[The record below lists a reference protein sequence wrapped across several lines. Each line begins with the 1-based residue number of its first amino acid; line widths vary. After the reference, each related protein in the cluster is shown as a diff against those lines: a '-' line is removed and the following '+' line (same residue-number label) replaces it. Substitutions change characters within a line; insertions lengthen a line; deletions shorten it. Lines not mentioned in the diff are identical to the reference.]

1 MSVQAPRRGQAP
13 RLPSQRAPD
22 PRTQAIDVAR
32 RRYDLLMQS
41 ILTGRG
47 ISRDG
52 RELGDDAHP
61 PGVIFDDQLAELR
74 QLCATLGIE
83 PPQTRRIDWDDWN
96 RAMLASAPYRRP
108 SGLSGLV

>member
-1 MSVQAPRRGQAP
+1 MSVQAPRRAAP
-13 RLPSQRAPD
+13 RLPSQQAPD
-22 PRTQAIDVAR
+22 PRANAIDVAR
-32 RRYDLLMQS
+32 RRYDLLVQS

-47 ISRDG
+47 ISKDG
-52 RELGDDAHP
+52 RSLGDDAHP

-83 PPQTRRIDWDDWN
+83 PPQTRRHDWQDWN
-96 RAMLASAPYRRP
+96 EVFTSGRSYRRP

>member
-1 MSVQAPRRGQAP
+1 MSVQAPRRAAP

-22 PRTQAIDVAR
+22 PRTNAIDVAR

-41 ILTGRG
+41 IITGRG
-47 ISRDG
+47 ISKDG
-52 RELGDDAHP
+52 RSLGDDAHP

-83 PPQTRRIDWDDWN
+83 PPATVRHDWEDWN
-96 RAMLASAPYRRP
+96 EVFTSARSYRRP